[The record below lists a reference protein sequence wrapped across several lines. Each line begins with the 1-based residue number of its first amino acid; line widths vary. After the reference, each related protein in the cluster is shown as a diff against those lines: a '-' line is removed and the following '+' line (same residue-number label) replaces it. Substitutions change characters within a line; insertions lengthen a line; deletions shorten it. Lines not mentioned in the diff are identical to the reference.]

1 MANKTIDMSKI
12 RQILRFFTQGKSK
25 VFISQQTGASR
36 NTVKRYIRKFL
47 QEKLTFEDIS
57 GMPDADLEVLFV
69 PSRPPD
75 LGKRYDELQ
84 RILPDLKRFKQRGV
98 TIVVPSVLPDYRRV
112 MGIRSSMIILLLCYA
127 RPRWTWTIRRAIR
140 LSILRVK
147 NSTDQQTGS
156 TDCRSFWDTGLSVD
170 LSGSGGHAAQDLIG
184 ACETRCSTTGCLP
197 RQR

>member
-47 QEKLTFEDIS
+47 LEKLTFEDIS
-57 GMPDADLEVLFV
+57 GMQDADLEVLFV

-84 RILPDLKRFKQRGV
+84 GILPDLEKRFKQRGV
-98 TIVVPSVLPDYRRV
+98 TIELLFRQYRLDYPEGYGHTQFHDYFTSYVGR
-112 MGIRSSMIILLLCYA
+112 A
-127 RPRWTWTIRRAIR
+127 RPVMHMDHKAGDKMYIDFAGEK
-140 LSILRVK
+140 LSI
-147 NSTDQQTGS
+147 TDQQTGEVQIVEVFVAIL
-156 TDCRSFWDTGLSVD
+156 RFLK
-170 LSGSGGHAAQDLIG
+170 
-184 ACETRCSTTGCLP
+184 
-197 RQR
+197 